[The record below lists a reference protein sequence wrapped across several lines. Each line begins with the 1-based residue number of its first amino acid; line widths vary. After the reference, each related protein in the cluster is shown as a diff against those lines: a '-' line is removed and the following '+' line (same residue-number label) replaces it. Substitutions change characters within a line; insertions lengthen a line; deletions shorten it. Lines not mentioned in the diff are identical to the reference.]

1 MGKRKAAQASGAAS
15 KKGNGLA
22 SQSRDDEPDPDQ
34 PTLTAYEQ
42 ARLDKVARNQQLLA
56 GMSMPQ
62 IRGGRVR
69 AATCRTNAQV
79 RAAAARAAASRRD
92 AVVSQDPECRLSADE
107 AVGAPQGHCPH
118 ATALRC
124 VGLHA
129 TALRCVGLQL
139 LVFNSLCTPR
149 LTSTAHALV

>member
-1 MGKRKAAQASGAAS
+1 MPHRRKGRAWRRCHETT
-15 KKGNGLA
+15 NRIPA
-22 SQSRDDEPDPDQ
+22 SQPSPE
-34 PTLTAYEQ
+34 YEQ

-124 VGLHA
+124 VGL
-129 TALRCVGLQL
+129 QL

-149 LTSTAHALV
+149 CALTSTAHALV

>member
-1 MGKRKAAQASGAAS
+1 MPHRRKGRAWRRCHETT
-15 KKGNGLA
+15 NRIPA
-22 SQSRDDEPDPDQ
+22 SQPSPE
-34 PTLTAYEQ
+34 YEQ

-124 VGLHA
+124 VGL
-129 TALRCVGLQL
+129 QL

-149 LTSTAHALV
+149 LTFTAHALV